1 MVWSLQKEVLYYQQE
16 VIENETKLQEMKD
29 QQRNVHDIK
38 KFEEVLGESRMMIP
52 DSKSRLDQAL
62 SDLTAYL
69 TSDEVK
75 DLETSEWFIQAQD
88 LLKVNKSQTQ
98 DAEDI
103 GYVLEETDVSNLDEG
118 EAYWIGFGDYS
129 EEISDGKRLLM
140 QIF

>member
-1 MVWSLQKEVLYYQQE
+1 LYYQQE
-16 VIENETKLQEMKD
+16 VIENETNLQEMKD

-118 EAYWIGFGDYS
+118 EAY
-129 EEISDGKRLLM
+129 
-140 QIF
+140 